1 MKNSLTL
8 TLISLM
14 SLSFLACASTPS
26 STDAVAGASA
36 PVSTDARELG
46 LSSIHK
52 MAGCYIVDY
61 SYSES
66 EVLKKG
72 YKLDGRVYDVN
83 KNKTVKEWIY
93 PQEISPNRVRLQHVM
108 FFTDAAGKMVPGS
121 ELKHHAEDWEY
132 TAPFWYEFTA
142 PNTWQVTKIDPNGKT
157 WLRRITNLDDGLRY
171 QCAAAWTAGAN
182 PEWKC
187 DNYAPI
193 PGRETRDMK
202 RKDYQTLDRST
213 RVIVYGDSWLER
225 QENVKTIHDAKGR
238 APLVKELG
246 KNWYVRVP
254 DQECSEI
261 RAWMAP
267 QQEFWALLR
276 ETWDDELNGQGPVVE
291 AKPDGQPPRFVKMGE
306 VEEKYLKADLKNPEV
321 REKAR
326 AEILQ
331 VIANYKKASVDAAA
345 AAAAPAKTPS
355 VKK

>member
-1 MKNSLTL
+1 MKNTHLFTKTLIVLAGLTL
-8 TLISLM
+8 A
-14 SLSFLACASTPS
+14 ACASQPHTPEKLATEPAADS
-26 STDAVAGASA
+26 
-36 PVSTDARELG
+36 REIGIKALNR
-46 LSSIHK
+46 

-61 SYSES
+61 SYTET
-66 EVLKKG
+66 EALKKG
-72 YKLDGRVYDVN
+72 YQVDKRVYDVN
-83 KNKTVKEWIY
+83 RDKAVKEWIY
-93 PQEISPNRVRLQHVM
+93 PEEVTPNRLRLQHVM
-108 FFTDAAGKMVPGS
+108 FFTDKTGKMVAGS

-132 TAPFWYEFTA
+132 TAPYWYDFTA
-142 PNTWQVTKIDPNGKT
+142 PNTWAVKPIDANGKT

-171 QCAAAWTAGAN
+171 QCAAQWTGGAN

-225 QENVKTIHDAKGR
+225 QDNVKTLHDAKGR
-238 APLVKELG
+238 APLAKELG

-254 DQECSEI
+254 DHECSEI

-267 QQEFWALLR
+267 RQAFWTLLR
-276 ETWDDELNGQGPVVE
+276 ETWDQELNGQAGVQE
-291 AKPDGQPPRFVKMGE
+291 AIPAGQPPRFMKMGE
-306 VEEKYLKADLKNPEV
+306 IEDKYYKENLKNPET
-321 REKAR
+321 REKVR
-326 AEILQ
+326 AEMLQ

-345 AAAAPAKTPS
+345 ATATSNKPS